1 MEYLV
6 LGPASMGI
14 FTMLGALINIEDD
27 LKNIKEI
34 SGSSAGAILGVCL
47 ALEIPLYDVLDK
59 FLKVDLKK
67 HTKYNLKSFMKNY
80 GLIDLDPI
88 REVLKD
94 VFGCDPTFSDLKR
107 KLHISTYCLN
117 RGRTEYFSSDSHPD
131 MKVIDAVCMSIS
143 IPILA
148 SSVKLNDMIY
158 MDGGIKERVPITPFE
173 GEAPHKIL
181 CLKLKSQDIFFE
193 KIATF
198 SKFVETF
205 MSSLLNIRA
214 DINLDKIGKVVEV
227 DTEDYDLF
235 SFKMSFDDKLRL
247 FLLAFK

>member
-1 MEYLV
+1 
-6 LGPASMGI
+6 MGI

-94 VFGCDPTFSDLKR
+94 VFGCDPTFSELKR

-117 RGRTEYFSSDSHPD
+117 RGRTEYFSSDSHPS

-193 KIATF
+193 KIASF

-247 FLLAFK
+247 FFLAFK

>member
-1 MEYLV
+1 
-6 LGPASMGI
+6 MGI

-94 VFGCDPTFSDLKR
+94 VFGCDPTFSELKR

-117 RGRTEYFSSDSHPD
+117 RGRTEYFSPDSHPD

-173 GEAPHKIL
+173 GKAPHRIL

-235 SFKMSFDDKLRL
+235 SFKMSFDDK
-247 FLLAFK
+247 

>member
-94 VFGCDPTFSDLKR
+94 VFGCDPTFSELKR

-117 RGRTEYFSSDSHPD
+117 RGRTEYFSSDSHPS

-193 KIATF
+193 KIASF

>member
-94 VFGCDPTFSDLKR
+94 VFGCDPTFSELKR

-117 RGRTEYFSSDSHPD
+117 RGRTEYFSSDSHPS

>member
-1 MEYLV
+1 
-6 LGPASMGI
+6 
-14 FTMLGALINIEDD
+14 
-27 LKNIKEI
+27 
-34 SGSSAGAILGVCL
+34 
-47 ALEIPLYDVLDK
+47 
-59 FLKVDLKK
+59 
-67 HTKYNLKSFMKNY
+67 
-80 GLIDLDPI
+80 
-88 REVLKD
+88 
-94 VFGCDPTFSDLKR
+94 
-107 KLHISTYCLN
+107 
-117 RGRTEYFSSDSHPD
+117 
-131 MKVIDAVCMSIS
+131 
-143 IPILA
+143 
-148 SSVKLNDMIY
+148 

-193 KIATF
+193 KIASF

-247 FLLAFK
+247 FFLAFK

>member
-59 FLKVDLKK
+59 FLKVDLEK

-94 VFGCDPTFSDLKR
+94 VFGCDPTFSELKR

-117 RGRTEYFSSDSHPD
+117 RGRTEYFSSDSHPS

>member
-94 VFGCDPTFSDLKR
+94 VFGCDPTFSELKR

-117 RGRTEYFSSDSHPD
+117 RGRTEYFSSDSHPS

-193 KIATF
+193 KIASF

-247 FLLAFK
+247 FFLAFK

>member
-1 MEYLV
+1 
-6 LGPASMGI
+6 MGI

-94 VFGCDPTFSDLKR
+94 VFGCDPTFSELKR

-117 RGRTEYFSSDSHPD
+117 RGRTEYFSSDSHPS